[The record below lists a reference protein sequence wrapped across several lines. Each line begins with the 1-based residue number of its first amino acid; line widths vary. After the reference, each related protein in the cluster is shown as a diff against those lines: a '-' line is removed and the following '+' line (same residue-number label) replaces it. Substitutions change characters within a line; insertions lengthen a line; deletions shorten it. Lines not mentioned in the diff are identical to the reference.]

1 MSQKTLKKHRCSE
14 ITSFS
19 GAFLSLEV
27 LPGLPRNFHTH
38 TQKQLVCCVV
48 TTVKCRC
55 IAWCLAG
62 LRELSTSSRR
72 SSSPWAAGRLV
83 SPRRKFFPI
92 ISNSSHSHTKPM
104 FCNKNKEKN
113 HIQRNFTYFPLR
125 LFHQGYLFKK
135 TKPQNWPPEQQ
146 SSQEV
151 NLITS
156 FFKIHPALH
165 TCRLRQQS

>member
-27 LPGLPRNFHTH
+27 LPDLPQNFHTH
-38 TQKQLVCCVV
+38 TQKYLVCCVV

-62 LRELSTSSRR
+62 LRELSTSSGR

-104 FCNKNKEKN
+104 FCNKNKEK
-113 HIQRNFTYFPLR
+113 ITSKGILPISLSAYSTKVISL
-125 LFHQGYLFKK
+125 KK

-165 TCRLRQQS
+165 TCRFQQQS